1 MRPSASNDPPQD
13 APRDRTSSDAST
25 ARALRASAIALSS
38 ANASER
44 AAAAESLLELDIGA
58 EARGAEWALALCAAG
73 VVVPLLRSVQLV
85 RRDASTAAP
94 AEDESEDV
102 VAAGDAAL
110 LALSELGGVANG
122 LLENEGYQLELDEES
137 GQALFVD
144 SRSGMASATVPRLR
158 AQEDADAE
166 DAWAFGA
173 LLETLTSVTPLGVN
187 ERTGAPAW
195 SVEVVDHVCEREEEG
210 RPAVSVLDMAV
221 EDGSVG
227 ERVRALVVGAWRGSD
242 GPVEAEKDP
251 HEPLGVALDSWR
263 DATYVATA
271 MMASSSPS
279 PRVLMTSCAAGAT
292 PSFLRAYW
300 PSARVDVVESNGVV
314 VDFAM
319 KHFGFE
325 CTRCDDLE
333 DVATPGDA
341 GDVRVW
347 RRDFAA
353 VAAAAPRDR
362 YDVVI
367 GRWPNGDARD
377 VWDALCAIITDD
389 GVMAFSSATPEAL
402 EMMETRRAAVL
413 RDAADATRDDDDTGS
428 EHAMSSG
435 PVSYTHLTLPT
446 KA

>member
-195 SVEVVDHVCEREEEG
+195 SVEVVDLSLIH
-210 RPAVSVLDMAV
+210 
-221 EDGSVG
+221 
-227 ERVRALVVGAWRGSD
+227 
-242 GPVEAEKDP
+242 
-251 HEPLGVALDSWR
+251 
-263 DATYVATA
+263 
-271 MMASSSPS
+271 
-279 PRVLMTSCAAGAT
+279 
-292 PSFLRAYW
+292 
-300 PSARVDVVESNGVV
+300 
-314 VDFAM
+314 
-319 KHFGFE
+319 
-325 CTRCDDLE
+325 
-333 DVATPGDA
+333 
-341 GDVRVW
+341 
-347 RRDFAA
+347 
-353 VAAAAPRDR
+353 
-362 YDVVI
+362 I
-367 GRWPNGDARD
+367 
-377 VWDALCAIITDD
+377 
-389 GVMAFSSATPEAL
+389 
-402 EMMETRRAAVL
+402 
-413 RDAADATRDDDDTGS
+413 
-428 EHAMSSG
+428 
-435 PVSYTHLTLPT
+435 
-446 KA
+446 